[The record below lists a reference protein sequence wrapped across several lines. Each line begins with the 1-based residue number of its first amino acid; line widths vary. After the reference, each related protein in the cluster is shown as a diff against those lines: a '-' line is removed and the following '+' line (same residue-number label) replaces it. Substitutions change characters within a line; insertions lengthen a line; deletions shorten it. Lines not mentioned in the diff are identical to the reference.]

1 MDEAAEELGVA
12 VGGGAG
18 DGVRLALVPEDGPRL
33 GPFLRRDEGGLEPG
47 IAFAARGPVGDRGG
61 PDAYRDEADG
71 YVVALGEEVAE
82 QWPRGA
88 ARAGGARLR
97 ILAGLPAAGR
107 EVEGGDA
114 FVGGLLG
121 GLAVVRRVGLA
132 AGDEDLADAD
142 PFDRGLGDDGPVA
155 PGAELEVVPA
165 GGEIDRFAGLGPV
178 AGDPTVLAVE
188 HPDFDLGPVDAGRG

>member
-1 MDEAAEELGVA
+1 M
-12 VGGGAG
+12 
-18 DGVRLALVPEDGPRL
+18 
-33 GPFLRRDEGGLEPG
+33 
-47 IAFAARGPVGDRGG
+47 
-61 PDAYRDEADG
+61 
-71 YVVALGEEVAE
+71 GEEVAE

-121 GLAVVRRVGLA
+121 GLTVVGGVGLA

-142 PFDRGLGDDGPVA
+142 PFDRGLGDDGAVA
-155 PGAELEVVPA
+155 PGAELEVIPA
-165 GGEIDRFAGLGPV
+165 GGEIDRFARLGPV

-188 HPDFDLGPVDAGRG
+188 HPDFDVGPVDAGRG